1 MKSEN
6 QTMITKLGVQLPGE
20 NEIAKLA
27 ELEADWKRIEKR
39 ERELNPL
46 RIPADYEA
54 AYEVFVDN
62 PTAENREQ
70 HLELIDQAR
79 TATQFA
85 ASRVALAE
93 RRRFVAGK
101 AGYLLKPFCAQIM
114 TALYGYL
121 AVQMKDLGVPRNDPS
136 LLEYREVLDVMT
148 RMEVHLRWATE
159 WKSELSP
166 MELAAPILCL

>member
-6 QTMITKLGVQLPGE
+6 QTMITKLGAELPGE

-27 ELEADWKRIEKR
+27 ELEADWLRMEKR

-54 AYEVFVDN
+54 ACEVFMNN
-62 PTAENREQ
+62 PSIENENCVG
-70 HLELIDQAR
+70 ELADQDA

-85 ASRVALAE
+85 AVRVALAE

-101 AGYLLKPFCAQIM
+101 AGDLLQPFCAQIGA
-114 TALYGYL
+114 ALRAEL
-121 AVQMKDLGVPRNDPS
+121 NRVDPHFKSKDPAVVECRVV
-136 LLEYREVLDVMT
+136 LEVIA
-148 RMEVHLRWATE
+148 RMEVHLRWATA

-166 MELAAPILCL
+166 MELAAPILSL

>member
-6 QTMITKLGVQLPGE
+6 QTMITKLGAELPGE

-27 ELEADWKRIEKR
+27 ELEADWLRMEKR

-54 AYEVFVDN
+54 ACEVFMTN
-62 PTAENREQ
+62 PSIENEECVG
-70 HLELIDQAR
+70 ELADQNA

-85 ASRVALAE
+85 AVRGALAE

-101 AGYLLKPFCAQIM
+101 AGYILKPFCVQIGA
-114 TALYGYL
+114 ALRAEL
-121 AVQMKDLGVPRNDPS
+121 NRVDPHFKSKDPAVVECRVV
-136 LLEYREVLDVMT
+136 LEVMT
-148 RMEVHLRWATE
+148 RMEVHLRWATAL
-159 WKSELSP
+159 KSELSP
-166 MELAAPILCL
+166 MELAAPILSL